1 MFQMVC
7 LSKGKMFF
15 FGKKLLGKQKLG
27 NKFFGKNLIPK
38 ALTEAVCK
46 VGTFKIQKNHW
57 SNGMVLTIG
66 TNNGR
71 KICSQEAPGL
81 GNHFGSNIT

>member
-1 MFQMVC
+1 MPVKRQNV
-7 LSKGKMFF
+7 F

-46 VGTFKIQKNHW
+46 VGTFEKWQISDFSKIQKNHW
-57 SNGMVLTIG
+57 SNDG
-66 TNNGR
+66 TNHWY
-71 KICSQEAPGL
+71 Q
-81 GNHFGSNIT
+81 